1 MRDRLAVPHWRQPVT
16 IVIVLAL
23 LAFALSLIVAD
34 WLFPLLSA
42 NNDEAVYLFQA
53 RVYRSGHLT
62 LPAAEYRDFFRPWMS
77 SEHDQRVVLVFQ
89 PVFPALLAL
98 SDLLFGSM
106 RIALAAIAGGSVMLV
121 YALGR
126 ELGLPP
132 RARVIASALFALSPF
147 AVVQSALYL
156 EYVFAVALEMAVLTL
171 LLAGLRLSPRSAGG
185 RSGPGSGRGARRL
198 AAAGLVYGLL
208 VFTRPL
214 EALML
219 GVAMGLYLL
228 VRERG
233 LTRALRQLLWP
244 ALGAVPIVVSMLVY
258 NAYLTGNPLRF
269 PLWAIGG
276 NNSFGFGLRN
286 VVDGSP
292 LIDATFVN
300 SLKALH
306 QNVRALPHWMFGS
319 ILIVPL
325 AVYGLWHR
333 RREPTTVLLAAIG
346 VLFPLAYVFYWGNLL
361 IVNGRK
367 LIGPHYYMAVMVPTV
382 VFAAV
387 ALERLVQRRREAAA
401 LLFVAMVVATA
412 IELPDKIDRNQH
424 FTDAYRAEQ
433 EAIDAAVA
441 PESLVILPITP
452 DGSYLLHPRGWLSND
467 LDLRD
472 SVLYAADRGP
482 ENIELIRQFPTR
494 RLYRLQA
501 VEATKTPLAFRPS
514 VREVVATTAPAL
526 RRTLRAPIPQE
537 FGRVNAYVQTTT
549 ANRKMCAVTPA
560 SATARI
566 DVQMRAGVV
575 EMTGCAGGP
584 IELTVAAA
592 PATLIVGFELIDDN
606 AGRSEFRELH
616 VWTAPVGSDIV
627 SLNDET
633 WRIVPNNRDAVR
645 VIEESPDL
653 IVT

>member
-1 MRDRLAVPHWRQPVT
+1 MLAV
-16 IVIVLAL
+16 LS
-23 LAFALSLIVAD
+23 FALSLIVAD

-77 SEHDQRVVLVFQ
+77 SEHDQRLVLVFQ
-89 PVFPALLAL
+89 PVFPAVLAL
-98 SDLLFGSM
+98 SDLVFGSM
-106 RIALAAIAGGSVMLV
+106 RIALAAIAGGSVILV

-126 ELGLPP
+126 ELGLPA
-132 RARVIASALFALSPF
+132 RTRVIASGLFALSPF

-156 EYVFAVALEMAVLTL
+156 EYLFAVALEMAVLTL
-171 LLAGLRLSPRSAGG
+171 LLSGLRME
-185 RSGPGSGRGARRL
+185 SGRRARRL

-228 VRERG
+228 VRERS
-233 LTRALRQLLWP
+233 LARALRQLLWP
-244 ALGAVPIVVSMLVY
+244 TLGALPTVVAMLVY
-258 NAYLTGNPLRF
+258 NAYLTGSPLRF

-306 QNVRALPHWMFGS
+306 QNMRSLPHWMFGS

-325 AVYGLWHR
+325 AVYGLWRR

-367 LIGPHYYMAVMVPTV
+367 MIGPHYYMAVMVPTV

-387 ALERLVQRRREAAA
+387 AIERLVQRRRDAAA
-401 LLFVAMVVATA
+401 LLFVTMVVATA

-424 FTDAYRAEQ
+424 ITDAYRAEQ
-433 EAIDAAVA
+433 AAIDASVA
-441 PESLVILPITP
+441 PGSLVILPITP

-467 LDLRD
+467 LDLRN
-472 SVLYAADRGP
+472 SILYAADRGP
-482 ENIELIRQFPTR
+482 ANIELVRRFPMR

-501 VEATKTPLAFRPS
+501 VEATKAPIAFRPS
-514 VREVVATTAPAL
+514 VRELTTATAPSL
-526 RRTLRAPIPQE
+526 RRTLRAPIPE
-537 FGRVNAYVQTTT
+537 EYTRVNAYVQTTDS
-549 ANRKMCAVTPA
+549 RQVCAVTP
-560 SATARI
+560 SGATARVE
-566 DVQMRAGVV
+566 VQMRAGTV
-575 EMTGCAGGP
+575 EMTGCAAAP
-584 IELTVAAA
+584 IRLTVATT
-592 PATLIVGFELIDDN
+592 PATLIVGFELIDDKT
-606 AGRSEFRELH
+606 GRSEFRELH
-616 VWTAPVGSDIV
+616 VWTAPDGPNIV

-633 WRIVPNNRDAVR
+633 WRIVPNTRDAAR

-653 IVT
+653 VVS